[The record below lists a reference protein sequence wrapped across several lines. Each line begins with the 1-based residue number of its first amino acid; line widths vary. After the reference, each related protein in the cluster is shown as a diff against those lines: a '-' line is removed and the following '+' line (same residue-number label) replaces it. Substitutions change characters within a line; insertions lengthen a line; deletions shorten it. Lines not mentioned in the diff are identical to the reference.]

1 MYFKVLT
8 YILKSRGLRVLFSTI
23 LCEVEFLGLFS
34 KCCVII
40 PSVESIF
47 LNGTGK
53 RIVNTLPPATFMGV
67 LGGFLYWVDGEGT
80 IVRADKF
87 TGGDVVVLATL
98 NYQPTR
104 LQVFAKERQNC
115 KLCLKFQF

>member
-1 MYFKVLT
+1 M
-8 YILKSRGLRVLFSTI
+8 
-23 LCEVEFLGLFS
+23 
-34 KCCVII
+34 
-40 PSVESIF
+40 ESIL

-67 LGGFLYWVDGEGT
+67 FGEFLYWVDGDGT

-87 TGGDVVVLATL
+87 TGADTVVIATL

-115 KLCLKFQF
+115 KLFFLCFNFDLP